1 MTLGLGVSGISFAI
15 EFLIFFVTGFFFA
28 LFLSRFLIRPFSSLQ
43 PTHYINIIEFHAI
56 QSLCHVDKSI
66 LGVHGIN
73 DLIMRSVM
81 TVYDENTRENAQL
94 V

>member
-1 MTLGLGVSGISFAI
+1 MTLGLGVSGFHLQSNFLFFSFTHSP
-15 EFLIFFVTGFFFA
+15 F
-28 LFLSRFLIRPFSSLQ
+28 FLSRQ

-73 DLIMRSVM
+73 DLIMCSVM